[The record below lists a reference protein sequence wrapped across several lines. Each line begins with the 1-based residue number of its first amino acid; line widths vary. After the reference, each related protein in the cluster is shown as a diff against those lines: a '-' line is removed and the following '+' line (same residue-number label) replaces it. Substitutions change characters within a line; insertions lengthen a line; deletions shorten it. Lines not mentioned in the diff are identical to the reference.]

1 MQGSSWIALFR
12 RIPTNLHDGLIL
24 TLTTGGEVVIQ
35 QLIKLDADVLILRGR
50 MAGTQDSGRIIV
62 LPYNQ
67 LIAINFTRRLSEKD
81 VTAIFG
87 KNAQSFAADIT
98 LSPPS
103 KDDDAELDAAT
114 DAAADAEAA
123 QKAAQAKAALPSK
136 ADLIAKLR
144 SRLS

>member
-1 MQGSSWIALFR
+1 MLARTTAHGARMQGSSWIALFR
-12 RIPTNLHDGLIL
+12 RIPTSLHDGLIL

-87 KNAQSFAADIT
+87 KAHQSFAADIT

-103 KDDDAELDAAT
+103 KDDDAGL
-114 DAAADAEAA
+114 EAA
-123 QKAAQAKAALPSK
+123 
-136 ADLIAKLR
+136 
-144 SRLS
+144 